1 MANDGTLFAPGQ
13 AVATPKII
21 KAEIIHLFREW
32 ESAGLVEGFDQFKD
46 DLIVERNAGDP
57 NRVDALIPPD
67 VVNQLRVFAGLIQF
81 RL

>member
-1 MANDGTLFAPGQ
+1 M
-13 AVATPKII
+13 ATPKII